1 MSVATS
7 STKRD
12 QQPRMSTKR
21 VNLVIAVFVV
31 SAMIM
36 ILNET
41 ILSVALPA
49 IMEDFSVGAD
59 VVQWLTTGF
68 MLVMAIVIPT
78 TGFLLQRFGTR
89 TLFLAALVLFIAG
102 TVIAAVAPAFVC
114 ILLGRVI
121 QAIGTAIVLPLL
133 MTVTLTLVE
142 PERRGMMMGI
152 NSIVMSVA
160 PAVGPTLS
168 GLILNSLTWHWLFWL
183 MVPIALVC
191 LIAGFFLIVD
201 IAEPVKIGFDILSV
215 VLSALAFGGL
225 VYGLSTI
232 GQLVTGESWIPVVA
246 LIAGAVFLAVFVR
259 RQIVLSRSGKAL
271 LEMAPFGVLNFTLSV
286 TVLSLA
292 FATMLGTVIVLPLYM
307 QSALLITALVTG
319 LALLPGG
326 LIQGLVSPFIGRI
339 YDSVGP
345 RPLVIPGALILLA
358 SQIWMHFGLSENTA
372 VWTVIAMYV
381 LFGIGMALVMTP
393 MMTLS
398 LAVLPKHL
406 YGHGSAIVN
415 TLQQLGGAAGTA
427 ILIAAMTIGA
437 KNSSATSMA
446 AAQADGTSASFIAG
460 GILAAIALVA
470 ALFIQAPQRTKVVE
484 QEAPHQA

>member
-1 MSVATS
+1 MSVAAS
-7 STKRD
+7 STK
-12 QQPRMSTKR
+12 QESQPRLSSKR
-21 VNLVIAVFVV
+21 VNLIIAVFVV

-41 ILSVALPA
+41 ILSVALPT
-49 IMEDFSVGAD
+49 IMEDFNVGAD
-59 VVQWLTTGF
+59 VVQWLSTGF

-89 TLFLAALVLFIAG
+89 SLFLTALILFTVG
-102 TVIAAVAPAFVC
+102 TVVAAVAPAFAW

-133 MTVTLTLVE
+133 MTVTLSLVE
-142 PERRGMMMGI
+142 PERRGMMMGV

-183 MVPIALVC
+183 MVPIALIC
-191 LIAGFFLIVD
+191 LVAGFFLIVD
-201 IAEPVKIGFDILSV
+201 IAEPRKIGFDVLSV

-225 VYGLSTI
+225 IYGLSTI
-232 GQLVTGESWIPVVA
+232 GQLATGESWIPLVA
-246 LIAGAVFLAVFVR
+246 LIVGAVFLAVFVR

-286 TVLSLA
+286 IVLSLA

-326 LIQGLVSPFIGRI
+326 LIQGVVSPFIGRI

-345 RPLVIPGALILLA
+345 RPLVIPGTLILLA
-358 SQIWMHFGLSENTA
+358 SQVWMHFGLTENTS
-372 VWTVIAMYV
+372 VWTVVAMYV
-381 LFGIGMALVMTP
+381 VFGIGMALVMTP

-398 LAVLPKHL
+398 LSVLPKHL

-437 KNSSATSMA
+437 QNSEATSMA
-446 AAQADGTSASFIAG
+446 GAQADGTASSFIAG
-460 GILAAIALVA
+460 GILAAIAVVA
-470 ALFIQAPQRTKVVE
+470 SQFIHAPERTKVVAQ
-484 QEAPHQA
+484 QEPQDA